1 MKDITI
7 MILKKSVIYKIQL
20 TIAINFISFNV
31 SDEECVMHSKSEIMS
46 HDKADEAIEEL
57 VESLIS
63 RYQIG
68 LETSKKVVTLFLIV
82 LIYCKCHKISFN
94 YEGSYIDSPDCI
106 KNRKATMNSI
116 NKNDN
121 KFFAKNRTAKNIKN
135 QNFYK

>member
-31 SDEECVMHSKSEIMS
+31 SDEECVMHSKSDNIEIMS

-68 LETSKKVVTLFLIV
+68 LETSKK
-82 LIYCKCHKISFN
+82 
-94 YEGSYIDSPDCI
+94 GSNFIFDCA
-106 KNRKATMNSI
+106 NLL
-116 NKNDN
+116 
-121 KFFAKNRTAKNIKN
+121 
-135 QNFYK
+135 